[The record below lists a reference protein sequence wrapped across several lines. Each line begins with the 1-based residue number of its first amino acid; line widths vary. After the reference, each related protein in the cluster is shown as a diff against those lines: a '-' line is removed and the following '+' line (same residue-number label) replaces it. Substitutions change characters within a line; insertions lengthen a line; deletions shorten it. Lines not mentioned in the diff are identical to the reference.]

1 MEEEQVPRIPNLDLI
16 QQAFLLS
23 RPDSV
28 VPAEEKAAVKASL
41 MKEIE
46 AGQMLPFYLSLC
58 ERLHWPVDQAL
69 TERMRTANAAREAQL
84 EAAITDARENLGETE
99 HREALLAK
107 AEWLAR
113 LGEKDKALAAYRA
126 ANEKTVGPGQRLELV
141 LAQVRVALFHQDH
154 EQAQR
159 LIERAR
165 QLAEEGGDWDRRN
178 RLKVYEAV
186 ELMATRQWRR
196 ASALLLE
203 TLAAFAAP
211 EMFSFERF
219 VVYTVLLGVYALERP
234 ALKARLLQ
242 APEVLQVLHRV
253 PHLADFLQALHA
265 TQYARF
271 FQALAGLLESQL
283 KRDVWLARHARF
295 FAREMR
301 VKAYA
306 QLLESYR
313 AVQLASMAS
322 AFGVSREFL
331 DRELS
336 RFVAAGRLHCKIDAV
351 QGVLETTR
359 PDSKN
364 HFYQAT
370 LRDGDLLLNRV
381 QKLSRVINL

>member
-1 MEEEQVPRIPNLDLI
+1 
-16 QQAFLLS
+16 
-23 RPDSV
+23 
-28 VPAEEKAAVKASL
+28 
-41 MKEIE
+41 
-46 AGQMLPFYLSLC
+46 MLPFYLSLC
-58 ERLHWPVDQAL
+58 ERLRWPVDQELA
-69 TERMRTANAAREAQL
+69 ERMRKANAAREAQL
-84 EAAITDARENLGETE
+84 EASITDARENLGETE
-99 HREALLAK
+99 LRDALLTK

-113 LGEKDKALAAYRA
+113 LGEKERALSAYRA
-126 ANEKTVGPGQRLELV
+126 AYEKTVGPGQRLELV
-141 LAQVRVALFHQDH
+141 LAQIRVALFHEDH
-154 EQAQR
+154 AQAQR

-186 ELMATRQWRR
+186 ELMAARQWRR
-196 ASALLLE
+196 ASTLLLE

-219 VVYTVLLGVYALERP
+219 VVYTVLLGVYALDRP
-234 ALKARLLQ
+234 ALRERLLQ

-253 PHLADFLQALHA
+253 PHLQDFLQALHA
-265 TQYARF
+265 AQYARF
-271 FQALAGLLESQL
+271 FQALAGVLETQV

-295 FAREMR
+295 FSREMR

-313 AVQLASMAS
+313 SVQLSSMAG

-336 RFVAAGRLHCKIDAV
+336 RFVAAGRLHCRIDAV

-364 HFYQAT
+364 HLYQAT
-370 LRDGDLLLNRV
+370 LREGDLLLNRI